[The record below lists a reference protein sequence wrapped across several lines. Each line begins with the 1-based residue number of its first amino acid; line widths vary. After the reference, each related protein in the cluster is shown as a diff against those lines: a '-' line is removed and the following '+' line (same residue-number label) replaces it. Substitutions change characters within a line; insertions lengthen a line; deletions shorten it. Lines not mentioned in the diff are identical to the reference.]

1 LEKEFGLSSSVPVSH
16 DKVLEPVVPAAEY
29 LKTESSHEGGRRG
42 LEKIEQQFDSIQKE
56 QAEVTAR
63 LMKLESSKNK
73 KLKSAKN
80 RDAGF
85 AEDLDPIATAESQ
98 VIGEGVQESEVKQVD
113 EALTSPKQNLV
124 DEESKKLTDRITE
137 SDDLYIPSEKAL
149 ASTPLL
155 IKEVSGESLEN
166 YNGKEGLFS
175 ERDVGVHA
183 GNTLK
188 VPVRVTSPG
197 TIVEFSI
204 EKKSYDF
211 SFGIDAFLDGG
222 QVAKIK
228 ETSLFRKKSDT
239 QRILV
244 PAGSAPCTM
253 QFAFTNT
260 YSTLLEKVRVG
271 YKIRVTPPSAETLKL
286 GRDRRTKSSLNF
298 LESEILSQ
306 REILQKSTIRVAEL
320 NRDTTRLQDE
330 INKRIAKLES
340 IQAEEEC
347 LKNLLGSARSQSPTN
362 RINGNNNYFN
372 EFK

>member
-1 LEKEFGLSSSVPVSH
+1 MG
-16 DKVLEPVVPAAEY
+16 
-29 LKTESSHEGGRRG
+29 
-42 LEKIEQQFDSIQKE
+42 
-56 QAEVTAR
+56 
-63 LMKLESSKNK
+63 
-73 KLKSAKN
+73 
-80 RDAGF
+80 
-85 AEDLDPIATAESQ
+85 
-98 VIGEGVQESEVKQVD
+98 
-113 EALTSPKQNLV
+113 

-188 VPVRVTSPG
+188 VPVRITTPG

-211 SFGIDAFLDGG
+211 SFGINAFLDGG
-222 QVAKIK
+222 QVSKIK
-228 ETSLFRKKSDT
+228 EMSLFRKKSDT
-239 QRILV
+239 HKILV

-253 QFAFTNT
+253 QLAFTNT

-286 GRDRRTKSSLNF
+286 GRDRR
-298 LESEILSQ
+298 
-306 REILQKSTIRVAEL
+306 
-320 NRDTTRLQDE
+320 
-330 INKRIAKLES
+330 
-340 IQAEEEC
+340 
-347 LKNLLGSARSQSPTN
+347 
-362 RINGNNNYFN
+362 
-372 EFK
+372 